1 MSDRILFSIGEAL
14 IDMIPSRVGCSFDE
28 VPAFSPRVGGA
39 PANVC
44 AAVARLGGRSALLSQ
59 LGDDPFGHKIAR
71 VLAGC
76 GVELSHLEFT
86 SKASTALAFVSL
98 AENGQRTFSFCRK
111 PSADL
116 LYAPEQID
124 PGWFSQAFALHFCS
138 VSLVDSPMR
147 YAHLAAITAAREA
160 GAILSFDPNLRF
172 PLWPD
177 REQLRQT
184 VWQFLPLT
192 HILKLS
198 DEELPFLTGTEDIE
212 AALPTLFTGDVQ
224 LVLYTCGS
232 KGARAYTRT
241 ASARA
246 LTGAGPRTGGNFQT
260 SVEVQGIHGLL
271 ADQLIVAIDKLYS
284 ESVGI
289 HSFAGQVEVQ
299 NRVLLIP
306 VIVQVQILTGD
317 HLAACQSDALSSPVH
332 AGAVHH
338 GNSEGFHKILGIQNG
353 GVYLNAIGQTEVQSE
368 GLGENSVG
376 HKNNVLVHAKIF
388 REHRLAGADFH
399 AKSLT
404 VPGLNI
410 AVGRNIDATQI
421 ADFIVL
427 VDHSAILQLEADVI
441 SFGIAGSEG
450 CHGEQTQGQNQ
461 GHQQRQ
467 YAGMFFHL

>member
-71 VLAGC
+71 ALAAC

-98 AENGQRTFSFCRK
+98 AENGERTFSFCRK

-116 LYAPEQID
+116 LYTPEQID
-124 PGWFSQAFALHFCS
+124 PVWFSQAFALHFCS

-212 AALPTLFTGDVQ
+212 AALPRLFTGDVQ

-241 ASARA
+241 ASASARCPKVTA
-246 LTGAGPRTGGNFQT
+246 VDTTGAGDGFIGSFLWQLQRDRRRTAKTFPQATDRVSDLFQPLLCYQRAAPRR
-260 SVEVQGIHGLL
+260 HR
-271 ADQLIVAIDKLYS
+271 QL
-284 ESVGI
+284 
-289 HSFAGQVEVQ
+289 
-299 NRVLLIP
+299 P
-306 VIVQVQILTGD
+306 
-317 HLAACQSDALSSPVH
+317 HL
-332 AGAVHH
+332 
-338 GNSEGFHKILGIQNG
+338 
-353 GVYLNAIGQTEVQSE
+353 
-368 GLGENSVG
+368 
-376 HKNNVLVHAKIF
+376 
-388 REHRLAGADFH
+388 GADG
-399 AKSLT
+399 AA
-404 VPGLNI
+404 G
-410 AVGRNIDATQI
+410 GRFSPALRANLQHILYFLI
-421 ADFIVL
+421 FICYIV
-427 VDHSAILQLEADVI
+427 
-441 SFGIAGSEG
+441 
-450 CHGEQTQGQNQ
+450 
-461 GHQQRQ
+461 
-467 YAGMFFHL
+467 

>member
-71 VLAGC
+71 ALAGC
-76 GVELSHLEFT
+76 GVDLSHLEFT
-86 SKASTALAFVSL
+86 GKASTALAFVSL
-98 AENGQRTFSFCRK
+98 AENGERTFSFCRK

-232 KGARAYTRT
+232 KGAYAYTR
-241 ASARA
+241 AAHAFAPCQKVRA
-246 LTGAGPRTGGNFQT
+246 VDTTGAGDGFIGSF
-260 SVEVQGIHGLL
+260 LW
-271 ADQLIVAIDKLYS
+271 QLSRDDVTVDKLEKLS
-284 ESVGI
+284 CKN
-289 HSFAGQVEVQ
+289 AGE
-299 NRVLLIP
+299 
-306 VIVQVQILTGD
+306 
-317 HLAACQSDALSSPVH
+317 
-332 AGAVHH
+332 
-338 GNSEGFHKILGIQNG
+338 
-353 GVYLNAIGQTEVQSE
+353 
-368 GLGENSVG
+368 
-376 HKNNVLVHAKIF
+376 
-388 REHRLAGADFH
+388 
-399 AKSLT
+399 
-404 VPGLNI
+404 VPGLFQPI
-410 AVGRNIDATQI
+410 LRPERTEARCHRQLPHPARDGPLILSHPAPVPAFAVGTGVFAFRIVILHPNITDVTYFCTPVFACRVVVGRKMCYHRTNRQE
-421 ADFIVL
+421 VL
-427 VDHSAILQLEADVI
+427 
-441 SFGIAGSEG
+441 
-450 CHGEQTQGQNQ
+450 
-461 GHQQRQ
+461 
-467 YAGMFFHL
+467 YAV

>member
-71 VLAGC
+71 ALAAC

-98 AENGQRTFSFCRK
+98 AENGERTFSFFRK

-116 LYAPEQID
+116 LYTPEQID
-124 PGWFSQAFALHFCS
+124 PVWFSQAFALHFCS

-212 AALPTLFTGDVQ
+212 AALPALFTGDVQ

-232 KGARAYTRT
+232 KGASLHPHRQC
-241 ASARA
+241 
-246 LTGAGPRTGGNFQT
+246 PRPQP
-260 SVEVQGIHGLL
+260 QG
-271 ADQLIVAIDKLYS
+271 
-284 ESVGI
+284 
-289 HSFAGQVEVQ
+289 
-299 NRVLLIP
+299 
-306 VIVQVQILTGD
+306 
-317 HLAACQSDALSSPVH
+317 
-332 AGAVHH
+332 
-338 GNSEGFHKILGIQNG
+338 NG
-353 GVYLNAIGQTEVQSE
+353 GGHHRRGGRLYRLVPVAVAAGRRDHRRAAKAFPQAPDRVSDLFQPLLRYQRAAPRRHRQLPH
-368 GLGENSVG
+368 LGTDESGVSPALKANSP
-376 HKNNVLVHAKIF
+376 HILYF
-388 REHRLAGADFH
+388 
-399 AKSLT
+399 LT
-404 VPGLNI
+404 
-410 AVGRNIDATQI
+410 
-421 ADFIVL
+421 FICYIV
-427 VDHSAILQLEADVI
+427 
-441 SFGIAGSEG
+441 
-450 CHGEQTQGQNQ
+450 
-461 GHQQRQ
+461 
-467 YAGMFFHL
+467 

>member
-71 VLAGC
+71 ALAGC

-212 AALPTLFTGDVQ
+212 AALPRLFTGDVQ
-224 LVLYTCGS
+224 LVLFTCGS
-232 KGARAYTRT
+232 KGARAYARSPKVT
-241 ASARA
+241 AVDT
-246 LTGAGPRTGGNFQT
+246 TGAGDGFIGSFLWQLQRDGVTAAELPKLSRKRLTEYLAFSNRFCAI
-260 SVEVQGIHGLL
+260 SVQ
-271 ADQLIVAIDKLYS
+271 
-284 ESVGI
+284 
-289 HSFAGQVEVQ
+289 
-299 NRVLLIP
+299 
-306 VIVQVQILTGD
+306 
-317 HLAACQSDALSSPVH
+317 
-332 AGAVHH
+332 HH
-338 GNSEGFHKILGIQNG
+338 GALDSYPTLAQME
-353 GVYLNAIGQTEVQSE
+353 TEFS
-368 GLGENSVG
+368 
-376 HKNNVLVHAKIF
+376 
-388 REHRLAGADFH
+388 
-399 AKSLT
+399 
-404 VPGLNI
+404 P
-410 AVGRNIDATQI
+410 
-421 ADFIVL
+421 
-427 VDHSAILQLEADVI
+427 LQE
-441 SFGIAGSEG
+441 
-450 CHGEQTQGQNQ
+450 
-461 GHQQRQ
+461 
-467 YAGMFFHL
+467 